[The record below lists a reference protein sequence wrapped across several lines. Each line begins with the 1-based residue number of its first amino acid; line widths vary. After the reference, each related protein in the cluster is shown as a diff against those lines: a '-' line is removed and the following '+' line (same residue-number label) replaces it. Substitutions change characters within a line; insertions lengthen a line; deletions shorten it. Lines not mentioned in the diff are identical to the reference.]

1 MSPLDW
7 MVIEMEFSRCKMVA
21 VNGDDPRCSDLLTGV
36 AIEMED
42 SRCTSLAEGRVLE
55 LNDAR
60 SRHMHVKMEDPRCQ
74 NLYMKW

>member
-1 MSPLDW
+1 
-7 MVIEMEFSRCKMVA
+7 MVTEMESPRCKMVA
-21 VNGDDPRCSDLLTGV
+21 MIGDDPRCSCLLTGV

-55 LNDAR
+55 VNEAH